1 MCILSDLTQGM
12 IFEFI
17 LRVLILFSIG
27 LIITLGQLGSN
38 SQFLKF
44 FLRYFS
50 VKWKFFC
57 QNPSIFSLV
66 LHFFCLCFLY

>member
-1 MCILSDLTQGM
+1 MCILSGLTQGM

-17 LRVLILFSIG
+17 LRVLKLFGIG

-44 FLRYFS
+44 FLRYFQS
-50 VKWKFFC
+50 NGKLFAKIRLYLVCITFF
-57 QNPSIFSLV
+57 
-66 LHFFCLCFLY
+66 

>member
-17 LRVLILFSIG
+17 LRVLILFGIG

-44 FLRYFS
+44 FLCYF
-50 VKWKFFC
+50 
-57 QNPSIFSLV
+57 
-66 LHFFCLCFLY
+66 